1 MIFLVFLRDPGFS
14 WREAAVGLIHAL
26 HTGLPMTNSDSDEVD
41 DSEDEI
47 VDEGTDG
54 DLQQSFLKL

>member
-14 WREAAVGLIHAL
+14 WRETAVGLIHAQ
-26 HTGLPMTNSDSDEVD
+26 HTGLPMKNSDSDEAD

-54 DLQQSFLKL
+54 DL